1 VIVSQ
6 RAAGAHQAEEAA
18 MRARDA
24 LVVATAGI
32 ALVTVAACGGTSGGT
47 ITGEESYEITES
59 IDALVVDARAAAV
72 TIETG
77 DGPVTVTEI
86 YRYEDDKPATSHR
99 VDGST
104 LRLTDTGCRNDEVLC
119 GVEFRVH
126 MPAESSARIDAQAG
140 AVRVTGLAG
149 DVTATTQAGAFE
161 GEALTG
167 DQVSVTTQAGAAT
180 LAFSQAPVS
189 VRATTQVGAIEVKVP
204 AGTAYAVDAR
214 TNVGGAEV
222 SVQQDQASAHKIQV
236 SAELGSVNV
245 SNG

>member
-1 VIVSQ
+1 
-6 RAAGAHQAEEAA
+6 

-24 LVVATAGI
+24 LALATAGI
-32 ALVTVAACGGTSGGT
+32 ALVTVAACGGTDGGT
-47 ITGEESYEITES
+47 TIEEQSSYEITES
-59 IDALVVDARAAAV
+59 IEALVVDARAAAV

-77 DGPVTVTEI
+77 EAPVTVTEI

-104 LRLTDTGCRNDEVLC
+104 LRLTDTGCHNDEVRC

-126 MPAESSARIDAQAG
+126 LPAAASVRIDAQAG

-161 GEALTG
+161 GKALTG
-167 DQVSVTTQAGAAT
+167 DQISVTTQAGTASLEFA
-180 LAFSQAPVS
+180 QAPVS
-189 VRATTQVGAIEVKVP
+189 VRATTQAGAIKVKVP
-204 AGTAYAVDAR
+204 ADQAYAVDAH

-222 SVQQDQASAHKIQV
+222 SVQQDPASTHKIQV
-236 SAELGSVNV
+236 SAELGSVKV